1 MENYHLLVGSAGVR
15 ANSAAEVLYA
25 AAWICGEFSSHLSNP
40 AETLRSMFRGR
51 VTTLPGHIQAVY
63 IQNGLKLFSNITRDA
78 LQGEKEAVDGSE
90 RERVTELAKY
100 LEAKMSDLV
109 VSSDLEV
116 QERAS
121 SVLEVLRYVI
131 KQLEGASLEGYDAS
145 QVCESVHLQKLH
157 FLIVESFLR

>member
-1 MENYHLLVGSAGVR
+1 MLVGSAGAR
-15 ANSAAEVLYA
+15 TNSAAEVLYA
-25 AAWICGEFSSHLSNP
+25 AAWICGEFSAHLSNP

-51 VTTLPGHIQAVY
+51 VTSLPGHIQAVY

-78 LQGEKEAVDGSE
+78 LLEEKEEKEAGESE
-90 RERVTELAKY
+90 RERIIDLAKY

-131 KQLEGASLEGYDAS
+131 GQLEDSLDSYDGS
-145 QVCESVHLQKLH
+145 QV
-157 FLIVESFLR
+157 

>member
-25 AAWICGEFSSHLSNP
+25 AAWICGEFSAHLSNP

-78 LQGEKEAVDGSE
+78 LQEEKEAAAGGGAESARIRIID
-90 RERVTELAKY
+90 LAKY

-131 KQLEGASLEGYDAS
+131 GQLEGDSLESYDGS
-145 QVCESVHLQKLH
+145 QV
-157 FLIVESFLR
+157 

>member
-1 MENYHLLVGSAGVR
+1 MLVGSAGAR
-15 ANSAAEVLYA
+15 TNSAAEVLYA
-25 AAWICGEFSSHLSNP
+25 AAWICGEFSAHLSNP

-51 VTTLPGHIQAVY
+51 VTSLPGHIQAVY

-78 LQGEKEAVDGSE
+78 LQEEKEAGGGGAESAKMRITD
-90 RERVTELAKY
+90 LAKY

-131 KQLEGASLEGYDAS
+131 GQLEGDSLESYDGS
-145 QVCESVHLQKLH
+145 QV
-157 FLIVESFLR
+157 

>member
-1 MENYHLLVGSAGVR
+1 MLVGSAGAR
-15 ANSAAEVLYA
+15 TNSAAEVLYA
-25 AAWICGEFSSHLSNP
+25 AAWICGEFSAHLSNP

-51 VTTLPGHIQAVY
+51 VTSLPGHIQAVY

-78 LQGEKEAVDGSE
+78 LLEEKEEKEAGESE
-90 RERVTELAKY
+90 RERIIDLAKY

-131 KQLEGASLEGYDAS
+131 GQLEGDSLESYDGS
-145 QVCESVHLQKLH
+145 QV
-157 FLIVESFLR
+157 

>member
-1 MENYHLLVGSAGVR
+1 MLVGSAGAR
-15 ANSAAEVLYA
+15 TNSAAEVLYA
-25 AAWICGEFSSHLSNP
+25 AAWICGEFSAHLSNP

-51 VTTLPGHIQAVY
+51 VTSLPGHIQAVY

-78 LQGEKEAVDGSE
+78 LQEEKEAAAGGGDESA
-90 RERVTELAKY
+90 RMRIIDLAKY

-131 KQLEGASLEGYDAS
+131 GQLEGDSLESYDGS
-145 QVCESVHLQKLH
+145 QV
-157 FLIVESFLR
+157 

>member
-1 MENYHLLVGSAGVR
+1 MR

-25 AAWICGEFSSHLSNP
+25 AAWICGEFSTHLSNP

-51 VTTLPGHIQAVY
+51 VTSLPGHIQAVY

-78 LQGEKEAVDGSE
+78 LQGEKEAVAGGSSE
-90 RERVTELAKY
+90 RERITDLAKF
-100 LEAKMSDLV
+100 LEAKMCDLV

-131 KQLEGASLEGYDAS
+131 GQLEGDSLESYDAS
-145 QVCESVHLQKLH
+145 QV
-157 FLIVESFLR
+157 

>member
-1 MENYHLLVGSAGVR
+1 
-15 ANSAAEVLYA
+15 
-25 AAWICGEFSSHLSNP
+25 
-40 AETLRSMFRGR
+40 MFRGR
-51 VTTLPGHIQAVY
+51 VTSLPGHIQAVY

-78 LQGEKEAVDGSE
+78 LLEEKEEKEAGESE
-90 RERVTELAKY
+90 RERIIDLAKY

-131 KQLEGASLEGYDAS
+131 GQLEDSLDSYDGS
-145 QVCESVHLQKLH
+145 QV
-157 FLIVESFLR
+157 

>member
-78 LQGEKEAVDGSE
+78 LQGEKEADGSE

-131 KQLEGASLEGYDAS
+131 GQLEGASLEGYDGS
-145 QVCESVHLQKLH
+145 QVC
-157 FLIVESFLR
+157 